1 MKVQHTRRGL
11 GDQLG
16 ERQASMDA
24 DRKLGIVDGGSNSG
38 KVLFQELWPII
49 SVPNIDA
56 TEEQTVPA
64 GS

>member
-1 MKVQHTRRGL
+1 
-11 GDQLG
+11 
-16 ERQASMDA
+16 MDA